1 MFTQIHT
8 NLVPSRHRSLYVCV
22 CFCWFACFF
31 FRIVYSRM
39 YTLVSIARRER
50 QIFNTVII
58 LRISVCECVV
68 YMFCVSF
75 TTFFCFH
82 KYLSSLF
89 SASIHNSLLHF
100 AIMPVCFSVRCFFL
114 LIFIFIFFV
123 VFNTHTC
130 LPIEYLFLGFVFC
143 NFGADFTFIFLL
155 RV

>member
-1 MFTQIHT
+1 MNRGSFVLFTQIHT
-8 NLVPSRHRSLYVCV
+8 NLVPSRHRSFYVCV

-75 TTFFCFH
+75 TTFFVFINI
-82 KYLSSLF
+82 YLVYFLLPFITLYCILLLCLFVSLF
-89 SASIHNSLLHF
+89 AVSFCWFLFLS
-100 AIMPVCFSVRCFFL
+100 FL
-114 LIFIFIFFV
+114 LCLTHIR
-123 VFNTHTC
+123 VFQ
-130 LPIEYLFLGFVFC
+130 
-143 NFGADFTFIFLL
+143 
-155 RV
+155 